1 MQITPQRFLEIAE
14 KFDSEIAPSREQIMA
29 NWDEND
35 RKRISAMWKFIVR
48 SMDFLAEEQS
58 FHTWTKEDWFRAWLG
73 IRHLELLTWGVAK
86 HVQRR
91 ALAALKEKL
100 DAEHY
105 RIVERI
111 LKSNDKEL
119 AAENDLLKGGLF
131 ASGLDTREK
140 RKRALLGKIV
150 EWMKEN
156 VLEINGNVNATAQ
169 IFTGD
174 IGEVAND
181 LRKEKMW
188 KAHRSLPE
196 CIRNEVA
203 ELYAGAKDHQSL
215 RKDLEKYL
223 KNMARPI
230 NAL

>member
-1 MQITPQRFLEIAE
+1 MQITPQYLKEIAE
-14 KFDSEIAPSREQIMA
+14 EVDSELAPSMERSMA
-29 NWDEND
+29 HWDEEE
-35 RKRISAMWKFIVR
+35 RKTISNVWKFFVEN
-48 SMDFLAEEQS
+48 MDLMAEEWSFQS
-58 FHTWTKEDWFRAWLG
+58 WTKEDWFRKWLTAT
-73 IRHLELLTWGVAK
+73 LESLLILGAAK
-86 HVQRR
+86 SVHRR
-91 ALAALKEKL
+91 ALAELKEKL

-111 LKSNDKEL
+111 VKSADKEL
-119 AAENDLLKGGLF
+119 AAENDYLKGMVF
-131 ASGLDTREK
+131 ASGLDTREN

-156 VLEINGNVNATAQ
+156 VLEIDGNVNATAQ

-181 LRKEKMW
+181 LRKERMW